1 MVKQKLI
8 ANSLFQ
14 ATCPPVTNFKSS
26 STTNMPTTIAVARG
40 NSLINLFMF
49 VIIYKRLVLPL
60 LALIPNLGE
69 KQSQV

>member
-1 MVKQKLI
+1 
-8 ANSLFQ
+8 
-14 ATCPPVTNFKSS
+14 
-26 STTNMPTTIAVARG
+26 MPTTIAVARG